1 MPDTGQLTGILY
13 FRVVLQAV
21 RYQLRRF
28 YTGRSIVRNVTWA
41 VAIAAIVATSACEKT
56 GEGEYQVE
64 KPVVGTETE
73 TVETPSV
80 ETGTATD
87 TISVPDVDVE
97 SEEKEVKV
105 PKVDVET
112 PSEREQEGK

>member
-1 MPDTGQLTGILY
+1 M
-13 FRVVLQAV
+13 
-21 RYQLRRF
+21 
-28 YTGRSIVRNVTWA
+28 RNLA
-41 VAIAAIVATSACEKT
+41 LAAGIAALVATAACEKT

-97 SEEKEVKV
+97 SEKKEVKV
-105 PKVDVET
+105 PTVDVET
-112 PSEREQEGK
+112 PSEREQEAN